1 MPLVGKIPMRRLN
14 AINDALEYMSKKI
27 ADIADA
33 DKIHII
39 YKSYLEYSLTGHERL
54 RKSAKLEPI

>member
-1 MPLVGKIPMRRLN
+1 MRRLN